1 MRSDSCPLPER
12 CSRSIQIEESTVR
25 ELRELCHQMSNSA
38 GMVAA
43 HLVVGLQKNRDNH
56 VQVMESA
63 LNLSIRGMEALKK
76 LMWLVGTIEE
86 SLSVAPS
93 STARSG
99 TNTLVK
105 ESRE

>member
-12 CSRSIQIEESTVR
+12 CSRNIQIEESTVR

-43 HLVVGLQKNRDNH
+43 HLVVGLHKNRDNH
-56 VQVMESA
+56 IQVMESA

-76 LMWLVGTIEE
+76 LMWLVGTLEE
-86 SLSVAPS
+86 SLSVAS

-99 TNTLVK
+99 SNTLVK
-105 ESRE
+105 ESRK

>member
-1 MRSDSCPLPER
+1 MRSDACPLPET

-25 ELRELCHQMSNSA
+25 ELRELCHQMSNSV
-38 GMVAA
+38 GMVPA

-56 VQVMESA
+56 MQVMESA

-76 LMWLVGTIEE
+76 LMWLVGTLEE
-86 SLSVAPS
+86 SLSLAPP

-105 ESRE
+105 ENRK